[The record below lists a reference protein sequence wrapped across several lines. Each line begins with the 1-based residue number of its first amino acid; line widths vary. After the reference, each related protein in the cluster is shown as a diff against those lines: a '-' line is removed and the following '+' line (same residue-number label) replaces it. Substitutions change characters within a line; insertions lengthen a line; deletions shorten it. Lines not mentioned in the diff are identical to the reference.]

1 MKEPAAQ
8 RGGDPRDPDYMPPMA
23 VAIPLGI
30 QHVMAMFVPNLMPAV
45 VLATAAGF
53 GYGSSDSASMIYM
66 IQMAMVFSGLSTLLQ
81 TIGMGPVGARLPVV
95 QGTNFAFI
103 PLMIPV
109 VKSAGMA
116 ALFGGLVIGGLF
128 HFLLGAVVGRV
139 RYLLPPLV
147 TGIVLL
153 MVSLLLI
160 PIGIEYAAGGAPVK
174 GTSEFGDLKNW
185 SLALI
190 VMAVTLALKFFVRG
204 VLSAAAVLV
213 GLAVGYAVGLAM
225 GEVDFSNVSEA
236 AWFMAPQPLHF
247 GFEVN
252 AAAVIG
258 FCLMAVVSVIDT
270 VGSVSGITKGGAGR
284 QATVRELSG
293 ATYADGAGSTLA
305 ALFGGLPNTSY
316 SQNVGL
322 VLLTGV
328 MSRHVVTIGAVF
340 LVLAGLV
347 PKVGAVVA
355 AMPISVLGG
364 GIVVMFGMVGAAG
377 VTMLSDVRWNSRSMI
392 IFAVS
397 LSVGLGLKLV
407 PEALQHLQPTVRV
420 LLSSGVLPAAF
431 LAIGLNALLPE
442 NDEPTGSARQNNGES
457 HG

>member
-1 MKEPAAQ
+1 MKEPAAE

-81 TIGMGPVGARLPVV
+81 TIGLGPVGARLPVV

-128 HFLLGAVVGRV
+128 HFLLGAVVGRI
-139 RYLLPPLV
+139 RYLLPPLI

-190 VMAVTLALKFFVRG
+190 VMTVTLALKFFVRG

-213 GLAVGYAVGLAM
+213 GLAVGYVVGLAM
-225 GEVDFSNVSEA
+225 GKVDFSNVSEA
-236 AWFMAPQPLHF
+236 AWFMVPQPLHF

-284 QATVRELSG
+284 QATVPELSG

-340 LVLAGLV
+340 SRACGFGAQSRGGGGGYADLRPGRRHCSHVRHGWRGRCHDAVGRALEQPQHDYLCRIAVGRTGLEAGSGSASASAADSAG
-347 PKVGAVVA
+347 PAVVRR
-355 AMPISVLGG
+355 V
-364 GIVVMFGMVGAAG
+364 AG
-377 VTMLSDVRWNSRSMI
+377 C
-392 IFAVS
+392 
-397 LSVGLGLKLV
+397 
-407 PEALQHLQPTVRV
+407 
-420 LLSSGVLPAAF
+420 LPGDWAERIA
-431 LAIGLNALLPE
+431 PRE
-442 NDEPTGSARQNNGES
+442 
-457 HG
+457 

>member
-1 MKEPAAQ
+1 MPEPAAAP
-8 RGGDPRDPDYMPPMA
+8 DNLRDPDYTPPLS

-30 QHVMAMFVPNLMPAV
+30 QHVMAMFVPNLMPAI

-53 GYGSSDSASMIYM
+53 GYGSSDPAAMIYM

-81 TIGMGPVGARLPVV
+81 TIGMGRIGARLPVV

-128 HFLLGAVVGRV
+128 HFLLGTVVGRV
-139 RYLLPPLV
+139 RRLLPPLV

-153 MVSLLLI
+153 MVALLLI
-160 PIGIEYAAGGAPVK
+160 PIGIEYAAGGAPLM
-174 GTSEFGDLKNW
+174 GQPEFGDLKRW
-185 SLALI
+185 SLALFVI
-190 VMAVTLALKFFVRG
+190 VVTLVLKFFVRG
-204 VLSAAAVLV
+204 VLSAAAVLI
-213 GLAVGYAVGLAM
+213 GLIVGYLAGLAM
-225 GEVDFSNVSEA
+225 GEVDFSAVGEA
-236 AWFMAPQPLHF
+236 RWFMVPQPLHF
-247 GFEVN
+247 GFEIN
-252 AAAVIG
+252 LAAIVG

-284 QATVRELSG
+284 QATVEELSG

-328 MSRHVVTIGAVF
+328 MSRHVVSIGAVF

-347 PKVGAVVA
+347 PKVGAVVS

-364 GIVVMFGMVGAAG
+364 GVVVMFGMVGAAG
-377 VTMLSDVRWNSRSMI
+377 VKMLSDVRWSSRNMI

-407 PEALQHLQPTVRV
+407 PESLQHLEPTLRV

-431 LAIGLNALLPE
+431 LAIALNALLPHD
-442 NDEPTGSARQNNGES
+442 DETQGAV
-457 HG
+457 